1 MDVLPSQDHLSRR
14 QREGVGRRRP
24 PEDEHFR
31 DLLARLVAC
40 VDTPSDRRAV
50 VRECTRGLRAARG
63 DSHRLE
69 AALQAGEF
77 SAIDYLELGEIASA
91 GEAVQRVLRGEPAS
105 ANPYA
110 SAPTVHV
117 SAPRIAMYIDGR
129 RDLIGTASVFD
140 RLDAHV
146 AACAACRDAVR
157 HSPAPRSTD
166 DRRRSGR

>member
-1 MDVLPSQDHLSRR
+1 MDVLPSQNDLPGR
-14 QREGVGRRRP
+14 QREGAERRRP

-31 DLLARLVAC
+31 DLLARLAAR

-50 VRECTRGLRAARG
+50 VRECRRGLRAAGG
-63 DSHRLE
+63 DSYRLE
-69 AALQAGEF
+69 VALEAGEF

-91 GEAVQRVLRGEPAS
+91 SEAVQRALRGEPAG

-110 SAPTVHV
+110 SVPTVHL
-117 SAPRIAMYIDGR
+117 SAPRIAMYLDGR

-146 AACAACRDAVR
+146 AACAACGDAVR
-157 HSPAPRSTD
+157 HSPAPGTTG